1 MSTICTYLAKTG
13 GELLIYAYRVPI
25 ALATVLLPI
34 FPNVDWFFS
43 SMLEVL
49 VSLILFVFIN
59 YEHTIKVNRLTRWQK
74 KKINPKN
81 SVITIMIV
89 ILFVV
94 FVAGLLPYRPVAVMS
109 NSMVPEFTRG
119 YVVITKR
126 INERDIQNIKVGDI
140 LEYQLEQSVVIHR
153 IINIEEE
160 KGSLIF
166 TTQGDNNN
174 SPDIK
179 KVEQNQIIGIVKFK
193 IPYVGYPSVWFSE
206 FLFKKKSIIQT

>member
-1 MSTICTYLAKTG
+1 MAKTG
-13 GELLIYAYRVPI
+13 GELLVYSYRIPI

-81 SVITIMIV
+81 SVSVIMIV
-89 ILFVV
+89 IIFVV

-109 NSMVPEFTRG
+109 NSMVPEFARG
-119 YVVITKR
+119 YVVITKK
-126 INERDIQNIKVGDI
+126 INEKDIKNIKVGDV
-140 LEYQLEQSVVIHR
+140 LEYQLNQSVVIHR
-153 IINIEEE
+153 IINIEDEE
-160 KGSLIF
+160 GSLIF
-166 TTQGDNNN
+166 TTRGDNNN
-174 SPDIK
+174 APDIK

-206 FLFKKKSIIQT
+206 FLFKKESKIQT

>member
-1 MSTICTYLAKTG
+1 MAKTG
-13 GELLIYAYRVPI
+13 GELLVYSYRIPI

-81 SVITIMIV
+81 SVSVIMMV
-89 ILFVV
+89 IIFVV

-109 NSMVPEFTRG
+109 NSMVPEFARG
-119 YVVITKR
+119 YVVITKK
-126 INERDIQNIKVGDI
+126 INEKDIKNIKVGDI
-140 LEYQLEQSVVIHR
+140 LEYQLNQSVVIHR
-153 IINIEEE
+153 IINIEDE

-174 SPDIK
+174 APDIK

-206 FLFKKKSIIQT
+206 FLFKKESKIQT

>member
-1 MSTICTYLAKTG
+1 MAKTG
-13 GELLIYAYRVPI
+13 GHLLIYAYRLPI

-43 SMLEVL
+43 AMLEVL

-59 YEHTIKVNRLTRWQK
+59 YEHTIKINRLTRWQK

-81 SVITIMIV
+81 SVIIIMVV
-89 ILFVV
+89 IFFVV

-109 NSMVPEFTRG
+109 NSMVPEFARG
-119 YVVITKR
+119 YVVVTKK
-126 INERDIQNIKVGDI
+126 IKKDDIQNIKVGDI
-140 LEYQLEQSVVIHR
+140 LEYQLDESVVIHR
-153 IINIEEE
+153 IIDIEEE

-166 TTQGDNNN
+166 TTQGDNND

-206 FLFKKKSIIQT
+206 FFFKRKAIIQT

>member
-1 MSTICTYLAKTG
+1 MLVYS
-13 GELLIYAYRVPI
+13 YRIPI

-81 SVITIMIV
+81 SVSVIMIV
-89 ILFVV
+89 IIFVV

-109 NSMVPEFTRG
+109 NSMVPEFARG
-119 YVVITKR
+119 YVVITKK
-126 INERDIQNIKVGDI
+126 INEKDIKNIKVGDI
-140 LEYQLEQSVVIHR
+140 LEYQLNQSVVIHR
-153 IINIEEE
+153 IINIEDE

-174 SPDIK
+174 APDIK

-206 FLFKKKSIIQT
+206 FLFKKESKIQT

>member
-1 MSTICTYLAKTG
+1 MAKTG
-13 GELLIYAYRVPI
+13 GELLVYSYRIPI

-81 SVITIMIV
+81 SVSIIMIV
-89 ILFVV
+89 IIFVV

-109 NSMVPEFTRG
+109 NSMVPEFARG
-119 YVVITKR
+119 YVVITKK
-126 INERDIQNIKVGDI
+126 INEKDIKNIKVGDI
-140 LEYQLEQSVVIHR
+140 LEYQLNQSVVIHR
-153 IINIEEE
+153 IINIEDE

-174 SPDIK
+174 APDIK

-206 FLFKKKSIIQT
+206 FLFKKESKIQT

>member
-1 MSTICTYLAKTG
+1 MAKTG
-13 GELLIYAYRVPI
+13 GELLVYSYRIPI

-81 SVITIMIV
+81 SVSVIMIV
-89 ILFVV
+89 IIFVV

-109 NSMVPEFTRG
+109 NSMVPEFARG
-119 YVVITKR
+119 YVVITKK
-126 INERDIQNIKVGDI
+126 INEKDIKNIKVGDI
-140 LEYQLEQSVVIHR
+140 LEYKLNQSVVIHR
-153 IINIEEE
+153 IINIEDE

-174 SPDIK
+174 APDIK

-206 FLFKKKSIIQT
+206 FLFKKESKIQT

>member
-1 MSTICTYLAKTG
+1 MAKTG
-13 GELLIYAYRVPI
+13 GELLVYSYRIPI

-81 SVITIMIV
+81 SVSVIMIV
-89 ILFVV
+89 IIFVV

-109 NSMVPEFTRG
+109 NSMVPEFARG
-119 YVVITKR
+119 YVVITKK
-126 INERDIQNIKVGDI
+126 INEKDIKNIKVGDI
-140 LEYQLEQSVVIHR
+140 LEYQLNQSVVIHR
-153 IINIEEE
+153 IINIEDE

-174 SPDIK
+174 APDIK

-206 FLFKKKSIIQT
+206 FLFKKESKIQT

>member
-1 MSTICTYLAKTG
+1 MAKTG
-13 GELLIYAYRVPI
+13 GELLVYSYRIPI

-81 SVITIMIV
+81 SVSVIMIV
-89 ILFVV
+89 IIFVV

-109 NSMVPEFTRG
+109 NSMVPEFARG
-119 YVVITKR
+119 YVVITKKT
-126 INERDIQNIKVGDI
+126 NEKDIKNIKVGDI
-140 LEYQLEQSVVIHR
+140 LEYQLNQSVVIHR
-153 IINIEEE
+153 IINIEDE

-174 SPDIK
+174 APDIK

-206 FLFKKKSIIQT
+206 FLFKKESKIQT

>member
-1 MSTICTYLAKTG
+1 MAKTG
-13 GELLIYAYRVPI
+13 GELLVYSYRIPI

-81 SVITIMIV
+81 SVSVIMIV
-89 ILFVV
+89 IIFVV

-109 NSMVPEFTRG
+109 NSMVPEFARG
-119 YVVITKR
+119 YVVIIKK
-126 INERDIQNIKVGDI
+126 INEKDIKNIKVGDI
-140 LEYQLEQSVVIHR
+140 LEYQLNQSVVIHR
-153 IINIEEE
+153 IINIEDE

-174 SPDIK
+174 APDIK

-206 FLFKKKSIIQT
+206 FLFKKESKIQT

>member
-1 MSTICTYLAKTG
+1 M
-13 GELLIYAYRVPI
+13 PI

-43 SMLEVL
+43 TMLEAL

-59 YEHTIKVNRLTRWQK
+59 YEHTIKINRLTRWQK

-81 SVITIMIV
+81 SVIIITVV
-89 ILFVV
+89 ILLVI

-109 NSMVPEFTRG
+109 NSMVPEFARG
-119 YVVITKR
+119 YVVITKK
-126 INERDIQNIKVGDI
+126 INEDDIQDIKIGDI
-140 LEYQLEQSVVIHR
+140 LEYQLDESVVIHR

-166 TTQGDNNN
+166 TTKGDNND
-174 SPDIK
+174 SQDSK
-179 KVEQNQIIGIVKFK
+179 KVEQNQIIGIVKFN

-206 FLFKKKSIIQT
+206 FLFKRKAIIQT

>member
-1 MSTICTYLAKTG
+1 MAKTG
-13 GELLIYAYRVPI
+13 GELLVYSYRIPI

-81 SVITIMIV
+81 SVSVIMIV
-89 ILFVV
+89 IIFVV

-119 YVVITKR
+119 YVVITKK
-126 INERDIQNIKVGDI
+126 INEKDIKNIKVGDI
-140 LEYQLEQSVVIHR
+140 LEYQLNQSVVIHR
-153 IINIEEE
+153 IINIEDE

-174 SPDIK
+174 APDIK

-206 FLFKKKSIIQT
+206 FLFKKESKIQT